1 MFSLVLLKMT
11 QKEPFTNQYRTEY
24 IKFTNEDKEKGVRV
38 EPDVVRKSY
47 QVQVASF
54 GGNGNDT
61 CTYHYHPTR
70 VMISLTRWHFYFRQK
85 SNSFL
90 FLPFCARWVEMKKA
104 AWIRR
109 VFINFHVY
117 RTGIWIAIIFPFNFA
132 SPLLQFFSRPQY
144 RHTNFAFIH
153 AYTYLVSN

>member
-90 FLPFCARWVEMKKA
+90 FLPFCAR
-104 AWIRR
+104 
-109 VFINFHVY
+109 
-117 RTGIWIAIIFPFNFA
+117 
-132 SPLLQFFSRPQY
+132 
-144 RHTNFAFIH
+144 
-153 AYTYLVSN
+153 